1 MQKCRRKLKLVDFA
15 WYFVV
20 LTSGF
25 YLTALTTAP
34 PSGPF
39 MGKKPSPACRTVG
52 RKGKQGQAGKLHVP
66 AALRVPEGT
75 KTLQSQENKNKE
87 KKSEGIDS
95 KRKKQ
100 KLLHICKDCQTAR
113 QNTSE
118 SCACPE
124 RLWQVLG

>member
-52 RKGKQGQAGKLHVP
+52 GKGKQGQAGKLHVP

-87 KKSEGIDS
+87 KKSEG
-95 KRKKQ
+95 RNRQ
-100 KLLHICKDCQTAR
+100 QEEEAEVVAYLQGLPDCQTKHK
-113 QNTSE
+113 
-118 SCACPE
+118 
-124 RLWQVLG
+124 